1 MVGAL
6 DDIRVL
12 DLSEPLGHYAGYL
25 LSNLGADVVKLE
37 PPHGDD
43 SRSWAPFLPDLE
55 EPESSLQF
63 MLLNVGKRGMTLD
76 IYSETG
82 RKVFLQLLKE
92 FDVLLQSWTPQQ
104 MESLGLDQDTVRR
117 LFPNLINASVTG
129 WGLDGPYASFAYSD
143 IVSLAM
149 AGVMNLSGFEEGPP
163 TQLPDQQGFHCA
175 SINLAAG
182 VVAAILE
189 RDASGI
195 AQDVEVSM
203 HESLLMAEE
212 TAMQSADIRGI
223 DRERTGA
230 APGLQVIKLPGM
242 GLYAAQDGWIY
253 AMAAGIAGSGF
264 NGLLALMDL
273 LNDSIADDLRKE
285 PYASVMAE
293 FSNSA
298 AVFRLMGD
306 PERMNEVKETFAQV
320 DELVT
325 DFFQKY
331 PKEELYVEGQKLR
344 LLIGTVNGPQEL
356 SESEQLN
363 DRNWFRTINDT
374 GRGRELRYPG
384 PPWQLKATPATLSR
398 PAPLLGE
405 HNDEIF
411 RAIGLGKSEIME
423 LSESGVI

>member
-25 LSNLGADVVKLE
+25 LANLGADVVKLE

-43 SRSWAPFLPDLE
+43 SRLWAPFLPDLNQ
-55 EPESSLQF
+55 PESSLQF
-63 MLLNVGKRGMTLD
+63 MLLNVGKRGVTLD

-82 RKVFLQLLKE
+82 RKVFLQLLAE

-104 MESLGLDQDTVRR
+104 METLGLDQATLRE
-117 LFPNLINASVTG
+117 LFPDLINASVTG

-143 IVSLAM
+143 MVSLAM

-182 VVAAILE
+182 VVAAILVRE
-189 RDASGI
+189 ASGI

-242 GLYAAQDGWIY
+242 GLYSAQDGWVY

-273 LNDSIADDLRKE
+273 LNDSIADDLREE

-306 PERMNEVKETFAQV
+306 PEKMKEVSGVFAQV

-325 DFFQKY
+325 DFFRKY
-331 PKEELYVEGQKLR
+331 PKEKLYVEGQKLR
-344 LLIGTVNGPQEL
+344 LLIGTINGPQEL

-363 DRNWFRTINDT
+363 DRDWFRTINDS

-384 PPWQLKATPATLSR
+384 PPWQLKATPAVLR
-398 PAPLLGE
+398 HPAPLLGQ
-405 HNDEIF
+405 HNEEIF
-411 RAIGLGKSEIME
+411 SAIGLGKSDIMQM
-423 LSESGVI
+423 SENGVI

>member
-306 PERMNEVKETFAQV
+306 PEKMNEVKETFAQV

-423 LSESGVI
+423 MSESGVI

>member
-25 LSNLGADVVKLE
+25 LANLGADVVKLE

-76 IYSETG
+76 IYSEIG
-82 RKVFLQLLKE
+82 RKVFLQLLNE

-104 MESLGLDQDTVRR
+104 IESLGLDQDTVRR

-223 DRERTGA
+223 DRERTGGTSGVIA
-230 APGLQVIKLPGM
+230 IKLPGM

-273 LNDSIADDLRKE
+273 LNDSIADDLREE

-306 PERMNEVKETFAQV
+306 PEKMNEVKETFAQI

-363 DRNWFRTINDT
+363 DRDWFRTINDT

-384 PPWQLKATPATLSR
+384 PPWQLKATPAILSR

-405 HNDEIF
+405 HNEEVF
-411 RAIGLGKSEIME
+411 RTIGLGKSEIME
-423 LSESGVI
+423 MSESGVI

>member
-25 LSNLGADVVKLE
+25 LANLGADVVKLE

-82 RKVFLQLLKE
+82 RKVFLQLLNE

-104 MESLGLDQDTVRR
+104 MESLGLDQDTVRE

-149 AGVMNLSGFEEGPP
+149 AGVMNLSGFQEGPP

-242 GLYAAQDGWIY
+242 GLYATQDGWVY

-273 LNDSIADDLRKE
+273 LNDSIADDLREE

-298 AVFRLMGD
+298 AVFRLLGD

-325 DFFQKY
+325 GFFQKY

-363 DRNWFRTINDT
+363 DRDWFRTINDT

-405 HNDEIF
+405 HNEEVF

-423 LSESGVI
+423 MSESGVI